1 LNVYAFGSPVIVER
15 QRMVALLN
23 DEEAEAYRVMEGYED
38 YEKVGE
44 A

>member
-1 LNVYAFGSPVIVER
+1 MNVYAFGRPVILVR

-23 DEEAEAYRVMEGYED
+23 DEEAEAYRVMEGYEG

-44 A
+44 V